1 MKDSTKDN
9 QKIMNAL
16 AEESSDSLCGNLLL
30 ALPGLSD
37 PFFSQT
43 VTFICEHNSEGA
55 MGLVINQPTS
65 VDLSEVFEQLEFE
78 SNSEA
83 SERPIGYGGPVSRDR
98 GFVLHLET
106 EESSSWSSSLQ
117 ITKNIWITTSTDIIE
132 AIAKGG
138 GPEKW
143 LFVLGY
149 AGWGA
154 GQLESELAGNS
165 WITIEA
171 NNQLLFDTPAEKLLE
186 HAAMQLGIDLGRLS
200 SASGTA

>member
-9 QKIMNAL
+9 HKITKAFS
-16 AEESSDSLCGNLLL
+16 EEPFDSLCGNLLL

-43 VTFICEHNSEGA
+43 VTFICEHNSDGA

-83 SERPIGYGGPVSRDR
+83 AERPIGYGGPVSRDR

-106 EESSSWSSSLQ
+106 EKSPSWSSSLQ
-117 ITKNIWITTSTDIIE
+117 ITKDIWITTSTDIIE
-132 AIAKGG
+132 AIAKGS

-154 GQLESELAGNS
+154 GQLESELVGDS

-171 NNQLLFDTPAEKLLE
+171 NNELVFDTPAPKLLE
-186 HAAMQLGIDLGRLS
+186 SAAMQLGIELGRLG